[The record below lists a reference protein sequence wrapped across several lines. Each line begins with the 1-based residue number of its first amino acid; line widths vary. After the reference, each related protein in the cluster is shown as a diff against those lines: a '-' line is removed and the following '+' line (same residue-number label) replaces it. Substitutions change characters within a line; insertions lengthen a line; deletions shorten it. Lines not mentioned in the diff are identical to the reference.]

1 LLLQLDRLSYTPT
14 NFTQPLLTDIS
25 LNLAAGEWIALTGL
39 TGAGKSTLFRLLNRL
54 SEPTTG
60 EMFLDGVNAR
70 TIPSIDLRRR
80 VMLVAQEPKLLGM
93 KVREAL
99 AYPLKLQSLDSTEIT
114 QRVANVVELL
124 QIPSDWFDRTESQL
138 STGQKQLVSIARGLV
153 TRPQILLLDEPNANL
168 DFATA
173 DRVLAALSQFSRS
186 SNMGTIFTCHQLALA
201 VKFSDRVL
209 YLQDGKLSFDR
220 PSISVDWQ
228 TLQHQFQELEARTND
243 EWT

>member
-1 LLLQLDRLSYTPT
+1 MLLQLDRLSYTPT
-14 NFTQPLLTDIS
+14 NFNQPLLTDIS
-25 LNLAAGEWIALTGL
+25 LTLAAGESIALTGL

-54 SEPTTG
+54 NEPTTG
-60 EMFLDGVNAR
+60 EMLLDSVNAH
-70 TIPSIDLRRR
+70 TIPPIALRRR

-93 KVREAL
+93 KVREVL
-99 AYPLKLQSLDSTEIT
+99 AYPLQLQSLAPSEIT
-114 QRVANVVELL
+114 YRIANAIELL
-124 QIPSDWFDRTESQL
+124 QIPNDWLERTESQL

-153 TRPQILLLDEPNANL
+153 TQPQVLLLDEPIASL

-173 DRVLAALSQFSRS
+173 ERVLAAISQFTRS
-186 SNMGTIFTCHQLALA
+186 LNIGTIFICHQLELA

-220 PSISVDWQ
+220 PSTSVDWQ
-228 TLQHQFQELEARTND
+228 ILQQQLRDLEARTDD

>member
-1 LLLQLDRLSYTPT
+1 MLLQLDRLSYTPS

-25 LNLAAGEWIALTGL
+25 LTLAAGEWIALTGL

-60 EMFLDGVNAR
+60 EMFLDGVNTR
-70 TIPSIDLRRR
+70 TLPSIALRRR

-99 AYPLKLQSLDSTEIT
+99 TYPLQLQSLAPAEIT
-114 QRVANVVELL
+114 QRVANVSELL
-124 QIPSDWFDRTESQL
+124 QIPTDWYDRTESQL

-153 TRPQILLLDEPNANL
+153 MRPQVLLLDEPIANL
-168 DFATA
+168 DFVTA
-173 DRVLAALSQFSRS
+173 ERILAALAQFSRS
-186 SNMGTIFTCHQLALA
+186 LNMGTIFICHQLELA
-201 VKFSDRVL
+201 VRFSDRVL

-220 PSISVDWQ
+220 HSTSVDWQ
-228 TLQHQFQELEARTND
+228 SLQQQLRDLEDRSND

>member
-1 LLLQLDRLSYTPT
+1 MLLQLDRINYTPT

-25 LNLAAGEWIALTGL
+25 LTLAAGEWIALTGL

-60 EMFLDGVNAR
+60 EMLLDGVNAR

-99 AYPLKLQSLDSTEIT
+99 AYPLQLQSLAPAEIT
-114 QRVANVVELL
+114 QRVANLIELL
-124 QIPSDWFDRTESQL
+124 QIPTDWFDRTESQL
-138 STGQKQLVSIARGLV
+138 SSGQKQLVSIARGLV
-153 TRPQILLLDEPNANL
+153 TQPQVLLLDEPIANL

-173 DRVLAALSQFSRS
+173 DRVLAALSHFTRS
-186 SNMGTIFTCHQLALA
+186 LNMGTIFTCHQLELA

-209 YLQDGKLSFDR
+209 FLQDGKLSFDR

-228 TLQHQFQELEARTND
+228 MLQQQFQELEARTND